1 MGHFNLFKQGSL
13 RHLLHILDAGIWR
26 NWLLL
31 EESKARDLVSCARRQ
46 MAPHRVEYR
55 GDGGWR
61 GGWSTAPALS
71 LELTGVLLVL
81 TPTMATVADQNRCTS
96 PTPGWGCQG
105 GNKRG
110 RCVNT
115 N

>member
-46 MAPHRVEYR
+46 MARVEYR

-61 GGWSTAPALS
+61 VVGLQLRHFLW
-71 LELTGVLLVL
+71 
-81 TPTMATVADQNRCTS
+81 N
-96 PTPGWGCQG
+96 
-105 GNKRG
+105 
-110 RCVNT
+110 
-115 N
+115 